1 MKVLLLIGVLA
12 IALPQCLGR
21 LTANQLGRECY
32 REWGHDP
39 QGSKSDDQEQCSR
52 LQVCELF
59 FIELINLCLFS
70 HCFDSFTFVFIW

>member
-32 REWGHDP
+32 YVWFHDP
-39 QGSKSDDQEQCSR
+39 QGSKSDDQAECSR
-52 LQVCELF
+52 LKVCELF
-59 FIELINLCLFS
+59 
-70 HCFDSFTFVFIW
+70 